1 MKNGS
6 VDKSSFSHSI
16 KALNVDNLVDNV
28 DDTLLIHILAI
39 VYKVV
44 CRGF

>member
-1 MKNGS
+1 M
-6 VDKSSFSHSI
+6 DKSSFSHGF

-28 DDTLLIHILAI
+28 DDTPLIHILAI

-44 CRGF
+44 YRGF